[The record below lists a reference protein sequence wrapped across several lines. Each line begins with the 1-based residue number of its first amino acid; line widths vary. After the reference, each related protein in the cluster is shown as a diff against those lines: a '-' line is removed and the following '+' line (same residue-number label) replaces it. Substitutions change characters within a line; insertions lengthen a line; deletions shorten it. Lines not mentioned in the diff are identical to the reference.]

1 MGKTTIKKNF
11 QYLKNYTLG
20 DFKKSQYKNQT
31 NPELARIAADLFG
44 LEPLPNKQLID
55 RWRAAE
61 SELQEQAK
69 GLVTISNH
77 EFLMCV

>member
-1 MGKTTIKKNF
+1 MN
-11 QYLKNYTLG
+11 

-31 NPELARIAADLFG
+31 NLELARVADDLVG
-44 LEPLPNKQLID
+44 LEILPNKQFID

-61 SELQEQAK
+61 SKLREQAK
-69 GLVTISNH
+69 GLVTISDH